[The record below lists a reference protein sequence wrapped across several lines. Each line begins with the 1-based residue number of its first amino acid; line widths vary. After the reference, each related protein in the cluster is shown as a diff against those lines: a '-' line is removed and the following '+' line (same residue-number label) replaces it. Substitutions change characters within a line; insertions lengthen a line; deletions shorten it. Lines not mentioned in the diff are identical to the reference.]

1 MTKSKEVGWGGV
13 GDRDKQN
20 HATGCRE
27 ADIWHAAAWSSSLCL
42 ELAPREEEV
51 VGGARVM

>member
-13 GDRDKQN
+13 GDRNKQN
-20 HATGCRE
+20 HGTGCRE
-27 ADIWHAAAWSSSLCL
+27 ADVWHAAAWSSSLCL
-42 ELAPREEEV
+42 ELTPREEEV